1 MNVWVRVRVR
11 VRVMVGVRVGVRVRV
26 MGRVWV
32 EDRVGP
38 RTWPNPRT
46 PSFSMPLGCLVA
58 KTWKI
63 DPGGRFSRIADT
75 CDAFIQAANIVFRRV
90 H

>member
-1 MNVWVRVRVR
+1 MVRIRVNVWVRVM
-11 VRVMVGVRVGVRVRV
+11 VRVMVRVRVRV

-75 CDAFIQAANIVFRRV
+75 CDAFVQAANVAFRRV